1 VRSGWQGAWDI
12 LGFIGE
18 TIPAELRLMAG
29 KARQGE
35 REIMGNKISPTM
47 IGAFVIGA
55 IVCMVAGV
63 LLFGGGKF
71 FTEKLPYV
79 LFFDSSVEGLH
90 VGAPVIFRGVKV
102 GQVAAIEAIADP
114 KTFTVVIRVQ
124 VELVRGSIKVSGG
137 EFTDPHQAI
146 EGLIQQGARASLR
159 MQSFVTGVLYVA
171 VDFHPDTPIKRLGLD
186 PRYPE
191 LPTIPSDID
200 MLKST
205 VQQVM
210 ADLGKLPL
218 EAVLNEVLV
227 LLKQTNSLV
236 ALPEVKQA
244 LVSLQDVVT
253 AAERLLQHAD
263 TQVSALGPRL
273 AGAAD
278 TARAALVEAQKLL
291 RDVDGQVTP
300 LAGSAQDTLTAARG
314 TLGQAHKSLVKLTDA
329 ASPALKQAEQTLG
342 DADGM
347 IHQDLAHT
355 LKALEEAAKSI
366 RALAETLQR
375 HPESLLRG
383 R

>member
-1 VRSGWQGAWDI
+1 
-12 LGFIGE
+12 
-18 TIPAELRLMAG
+18 
-29 KARQGE
+29 
-35 REIMGNKISPTM
+35 MGSKISPTV
-47 IGAFVIGA
+47 IGAFVVGA
-55 IVCMVAGV
+55 MVCMVAGV

-90 VGAPVIFRGVKV
+90 IGAPVIFRGVQV
-102 GQVAAIEAIADP
+102 GQVTAVEALADP
-114 KTFTVVIRVQ
+114 KAFTVVIRVK
-124 VELVRGSIKVSGG
+124 VELVRGSIKVRG
-137 EFTDPHQAI
+137 EGFKNPHQAV

-171 VDFHPDTPIKRLGLD
+171 LDFHPDTPIKRLGLD
-186 PRYPE
+186 PVYPE
-191 LPTIPSDID
+191 LPTIPSDMD

-227 LLKQTNSLV
+227 LLKHANSLV

-244 LVSLQDVVT
+244 LVSLQDVVL
-253 AAERLLQHAD
+253 AAERLLQRAD
-263 TQVSALGPRL
+263 VQVSALGPKL
-273 AGAAD
+273 GGAAD
-278 TARAALVEAQKLL
+278 TARAALADVQKLL
-291 RDVDGQVTP
+291 RNVDGQVTP

-314 TLGQAHKSLVKLTDA
+314 TLGQANKSLVKLTDA

-342 DADGM
+342 GADGVL
-347 IHQDLAHT
+347 HHDLSQT
-355 LKALEEAAKSI
+355 LKALEDAAKSI
-366 RALAETLQR
+366 RALADALQR
-375 HPESLLRG
+375 HPEALLRG

>member
-47 IGAFVIGA
+47 IGAFVVGA

-342 DADGM
+342 GADGM